1 MSQKD
6 LILRI
11 FNEKDENGLFT
22 LNDNSEY
29 LSKLHEQ
36 HYQNK
41 KLFNFI
47 YNNLP
52 NKTKE
57 DIINLIDDFFAATY
71 DTNYESIKL
80 YYYYGFKDG
89 MEFKS

>member
-36 HYQNK
+36 H
-41 KLFNFI
+41 
-47 YNNLP
+47 
-52 NKTKE
+52 
-57 DIINLIDDFFAATY
+57 
-71 DTNYESIKL
+71 
-80 YYYYGFKDG
+80 
-89 MEFKS
+89 